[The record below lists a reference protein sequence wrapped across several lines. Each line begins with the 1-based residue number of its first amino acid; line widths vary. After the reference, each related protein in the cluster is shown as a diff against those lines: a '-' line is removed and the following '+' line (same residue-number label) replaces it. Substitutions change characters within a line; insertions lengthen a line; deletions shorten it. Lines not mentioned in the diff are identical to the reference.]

1 MDAERLRQKAD
12 QLRTI
17 DPRQTELDPNQ
28 LFFLQRDG
36 AFALL
41 TREMAIDQDGEPTN
55 LFLLTVQGD
64 LVGRM
69 LLAEEFKRALG
80 APFEKSES
88 LHTDQEDSY
97 AWKTIFKSGKT
108 IVALNPDLFLGPVDP
123 KVTTDHAKTIA
134 FNHARTQVETEDL
147 FLALL
152 EIPESRAV
160 FERLG
165 YNPGDLAKELRKK
178 LRWGND
184 RQLQEPDEVR
194 FTESVREITDVVV
207 GIAHEFNSPEITP
220 IPFLMVAIN
229 KTDRHD
235 PHFWEKFP
243 LDVDWK
249 RIYNRAR
256 QEVLRQSNHNTG

>member
-160 FERLG
+160 FERFLQPRRLG
-165 YNPGDLAKELRKK
+165 KRTEKEAPL
-178 LRWGND
+178 GQ
-184 RQLQEPDEVR
+184 RQTTTR
-194 FTESVREITDVVV
+194 TRR
-207 GIAHEFNSPEITP
+207 SPFYRIS
-220 IPFLMVAIN
+220 
-229 KTDRHD
+229 
-235 PHFWEKFP
+235 
-243 LDVDWK
+243 K
-249 RIYNRAR
+249 R
-256 QEVLRQSNHNTG
+256 NHRCCS